1 MDLPGPELRLKY
13 MQFSVIGGD
22 AEFRPL
28 YAAYQDAWKQLS
40 LQVDYWQSLCS
51 ETLADRSTIEEAE
64 RAAWKAE
71 ACYRQARN
79 ALAEYML
86 KHKLRRREESG
97 RGTLVLFAVNA
108 AELSPR

>member
-1 MDLPGPELRLKY
+1 MAKRTCTILDHRSPELRLKY

-22 AEFRPL
+22 AEFSRL

-40 LQVDYWQSLCS
+40 LQVDYRQSLCS
-51 ETLADRSTIEEAE
+51 DTLAERSTIEQAE
-64 RAAWKAE
+64 RTARKAE

-86 KHKLRRREESG
+86 KDKLPRREASG
-97 RGTLVLFAVNA
+97 RGTLV
-108 AELSPR
+108 AETC

>member
-1 MDLPGPELRLKY
+1 

-22 AEFRPL
+22 AEFGRL
-28 YAAYQDAWKQLS
+28 YAAYQDAWKELG

-51 ETLADRSTIEEAE
+51 DTLAERSTIQQAE
-64 RAAWKAE
+64 MAAWKAE

-86 KHKLRRREESG
+86 KHKLVRRREESG
-97 RGTLVLFAVNA
+97 RGTLV
-108 AELSPR
+108 AEAC

>member
-1 MDLPGPELRLKY
+1 

-22 AEFRPL
+22 AEFGRL

-51 ETLADRSTIEEAE
+51 DTLADRSTIEQAE
-64 RAAWKAE
+64 MAAWKAE

-86 KHKLRRREESG
+86 KDKLPRREESG
-97 RGTLVLFAVNA
+97 RGALV
-108 AELSPR
+108 AETC